1 MKQLLYEK
9 TSEYI
14 KSSWKL
20 AVKKRD
26 SDKGFIL
33 PYDFVPPCIDG
44 ELTDLYYWDTYFTNL
59 GLINDGMIEY
69 AYSNIQNLMFCLRK
83 FGCVPNMCRA
93 NGADYASQPPLLF
106 LMIKDYYEATGD
118 LAFLADGYEA
128 LKTEYLF
135 WMTKRISDTGLN
147 RYGSNYDYDNNEPD
161 LTDFARRVGIK
172 LSELSK
178 EQKKDIALNRN
189 AEGESGHDYTPRF
202 NGRAYEINAIDLN
215 SYLYGFETTMAD
227 FALKLDRGES
237 DEWLKKA
244 EKRKKLMKELCFDK
258 ETGVYFDHDFIRKEK
273 QNIFCG
279 PCYLPYVFGLTDDVD
294 ALNLIN
300 ERLIA
305 ANGVLCCE
313 KLPSDGLS
321 YQWGYPNSWAPY
333 NWFGYVAN
341 KKCGNKVCSAE
352 IVKAWLNNI
361 AETFEKT
368 GNLFE
373 KYDGVA
379 GGFATVNE
387 YGIPEMLGWTAGTFE
402 KFLDIYKKGDF

>member
-1 MKQLLYEK
+1 MSIITE
-9 TSEYI
+9 THNYI
-14 KSSWKL
+14 LKSWVKSI
-20 AVKKRD
+20 KKRD
-26 SDKGFIL
+26 NRTDFIL

-69 AYSNIQNLMFCLRK
+69 AYSNIQNLIFCLRK

-178 EQKKDIALNRN
+178 EQKKEIALNRN
-189 AEGESGHDYTPRF
+189 AEGESGHDYTTRF

-227 FALKLDRGES
+227 FAIKLDCSGS

-258 ETGVYFDHDFIRKEK
+258 KTGVYFDYDFIRKEK
-273 QNIFCG
+273 RNIFCG

-300 ERLIA
+300 ERLVA

-333 NWFGYVAN
+333 NYFAYVAN
-341 KKCGNKVCSAE
+341 YNSGNYEKAREIAKKYLKTVSS
-352 IVKAWLNNI
+352 V
-361 AETFEKT
+361 FDKT
-368 GNLFE
+368 GKMFE
-373 KYDGVA
+373 KYDAITGDKTM
-379 GGFATVNE
+379 FNE
-387 YGIPEMLGWTAGTFE
+387 YGLPEMLGWTAGVYEYFFYRTKEF
-402 KFLDIYKKGDF
+402 